1 MENYSNFF
9 KQRYSQFHSES
20 FGVKNKQ
27 NDKKYLILESI
38 PDSAPASYDF
48 RVPSLS
54 HVGDGGAGSGQS
66 TRGSIRSQSNLSLGR
81 DEDLGII
88 GQISFDKSDQSNE
101 TSDECMFPAV
111 RNQTL
116 SVIKFKPSLVI

>member
-1 MENYSNFF
+1 M
-9 KQRYSQFHSES
+9 
-20 FGVKNKQ
+20 
-27 NDKKYLILESI
+27 
-38 PDSAPASYDF
+38 
-48 RVPSLS
+48 
-54 HVGDGGAGSGQS
+54 GDGGAGSGQS

-111 RNQTL
+111 RNRTL
-116 SVIKFKPSLVI
+116 LLIKFKPSLVI